1 MPADPVV
8 AVILAAGAGRRLGG
22 RPKLLQQVCGRPL
35 VEWVLDRLAAAGVS
49 QALVVTGAHAD
60 EVDSQLAGRA
70 RSVHNPLSQEY
81 ENFVSLAVGLEAAP
95 PGRVLVLNG
104 DVIVADGVLQAVLAE
119 TAALALG
126 VCLGDTDD
134 EALRVEIR
142 GDRVVRLGKG
152 LDPLTS
158 AGEFVGVS
166 ALSQGARAQYLERA
180 DAERTAGRRGL
191 FYEDVY
197 SAICLAEPAM
207 PVAVVAADWAE
218 IDTAAD
224 VASAERVAGRDIPT

>member
-1 MPADPVV
+1 MPADPAA

-22 RPKLLQQVCGRPL
+22 RPKLLQEVCGRPL
-35 VEWVLDRLAAAGVS
+35 IEWALERLAAAGVS
-49 QALVVTGAHAD
+49 HTLVVTGAHAD
-60 EVDSQLAGRA
+60 DVDRQLDGRA

-81 ENFVSLAVGLEAAP
+81 ENFVSLAVGLQAAP

-119 TAALALG
+119 PAALTLG
-126 VCLGDTDD
+126 VCFGEADD

-142 GDRVVRLGKG
+142 GGRVVRLGKR

-166 ALSQGARAQYLERA
+166 VLSQAARAHYLERVESDRA
-180 DAERTAGRRGL
+180 AGRRDL
-191 FYEDVY
+191 YYEDVY
-197 SAICLAEPAM
+197 GAVCAVEPAI
-207 PVAVVAADWAE
+207 PVAVTATDWAE
-218 IDTAAD
+218 IDTPAD
-224 VASAERVAGRDIPT
+224 LASAERVAARE